1 MTAPIRVLI
10 ADDHQLVAQALRDVL
25 SHEPDLEVVGVAYD
39 GESAI
44 REAARLQPD
53 VVLMDIQMPGR
64 DGVAATREIRA
75 ARPETKVVMLT
86 ATERSRAVLD
96 AVDAGA
102 SGFIQKENALEDV
115 IGAVRAAHQ
124 GEMLLAGPRL
134 RRLLADL
141 RERHR
146 RGNGGAPPVR
156 LTERELEVLQ
166 ELAAGNDAATIAEKL
181 VISPHT
187 LRTHFQNIMHKF
199 NAHSKLEVLT
209 LAIRHGLIDVP
220 RS

>member
-10 ADDHQLVAQALRDVL
+10 ADDHQLVAQALSDVL
-25 SHEPDLEVVGVAYD
+25 SHEPDFHVVGLAYD
-39 GESAI
+39 GASAI

-53 VVLMDIQMPGR
+53 VVLMDIQMPGL

-75 ARPETKVVMLT
+75 ARPETKVVIIT
-86 ATERSRAVLD
+86 ASERSRAVLD

-102 SGFIQKENALEDV
+102 SGFIQKESALDEV
-115 IGAVRAAHQ
+115 IGAVRAASQ
-124 GEMLLAGPRL
+124 GEMLLSGARL

-146 RGNGGAPPVR
+146 RVNGAEPSVR
-156 LTERELEVLQ
+156 LTDRELEVLQ
-166 ELAAGNDAATIAEKL
+166 ELAAGNDNATIAEKL

-199 NAHSKLEVLT
+199 NAHSKLEVVT
-209 LAIRHGLIDVP
+209 LALRQGLIDVP
-220 RS
+220 R

>member
-10 ADDHQLVAQALRDVL
+10 ADDHQLVAQALSDVL
-25 SHEPDLEVVGVAYD
+25 SHEPDFEVVGVAYD
-39 GESAI
+39 GESAV
-44 REAARLQPD
+44 RAAARLRPD

-64 DGVAATREIRA
+64 DGVAATRAIRA
-75 ARPETKVVMLT
+75 ARPETKVVMIT
-86 ATERSRAVLD
+86 AAERSRTVLD

-102 SGFIQKENALEDV
+102 SGFIQKESALEEV
-115 IGAVRAAHQ
+115 IEAVRAAHH
-124 GEMLLAGPRL
+124 GEMLLEGARL
-134 RRLLADL
+134 RRLLADF

-146 RGNGGAPPVR
+146 RLGDGAFAAR
-156 LTERELEVLQ
+156 LTDREREVLQ

-187 LRTHFQNIMHKF
+187 LRTHFQNIMQKL
-199 NAHSKLEVLT
+199 NAHSKLEMVT

-220 RS
+220 RP